1 MSPCRSDYIFT
12 DMVVGVR
19 HVVSED
25 SDQLG
30 SWFAVVHRLDDLGDL
45 KQPTNCEM
53 RARLDYLHTPYELLE
68 VQALRGS
75 QGVSLKERNY
85 LVY

>member
-12 DMVVGVR
+12 DKQLVGVR

-30 SWFAVVHRLDDLGDL
+30 SRFAVVHRLDDFDDL
-45 KQPTNCEM
+45 EQPTNCEM
-53 RARLDYLHTPYELLE
+53 RARLNDPDTPNEFLE
-68 VQALRGS
+68 VQSLRGS
-75 QGVSLKERNY
+75 
-85 LVY
+85 

>member
-1 MSPCRSDYIFT
+1 
-12 DMVVGVR
+12 
-19 HVVSED
+19 
-25 SDQLG
+25 
-30 SWFAVVHRLDDLGDL
+30 VVHRLDDLGDL

>member
-12 DMVVGVR
+12 HKHVVGVW

-30 SWFAVVHRLDDLGDL
+30 SRLAVIHRLDGLDDLE
-45 KQPTNCEM
+45 QPTGREM
-53 RARLDYLHTPYELLE
+53 HVRLNQPHTPNKLIE
-68 VQALRGS
+68 VESLRGS
-75 QGVSLKERNY
+75 
-85 LVY
+85 